1 MRAVRLFDRLIDGLA
16 VLAACILFAI
26 TFLIAFDAL
35 TRHIPFAPR
44 LNGVIELT
52 EYALYI
58 VTVLAS
64 PWALRLGAHIMVEIV
79 TDSLSPKGKSVAA
92 ILVNLIG
99 LIVSATLIYAGGLA
113 TWKAWMAPACRRLWL
128 LPPRIRQPTPPGATA
143 GGAELRAE
151 SSILRPSVAPG
162 RRPQRCHLSRF
173 AVLLRGHC
181 H

>member
-35 TRHIPFAPR
+35 TRQIPFAPR

-99 LIVSATLIYAGGLA
+99 LIVSATLIYAGSLA
-113 TWKAWMAPACRRLWL
+113 TWKAWMAGTLVFKSFIFPQFWL
-128 LPPRIRQPTPPGATA
+128 LLPLPIGALLLLIEFLLRLFGIRGRTPPTLKHQIQEG
-143 GGAELRAE
+143 
-151 SSILRPSVAPG
+151 
-162 RRPQRCHLSRF
+162 
-173 AVLLRGHC
+173 
-181 H
+181 